1 MPEALDIQKCIKNL
15 REVDLFRDLTDVQ
28 LQMVAELCELLWKTK
43 GDIIIREGE
52 VPRGFYILLLGE
64 VSVSKKL
71 KLPQLDHADPE
82 DRILTRITSEGRP
95 ALGETALVGQPI
107 RSASVRC
114 ATEAT
119 LYRIDS
125 DKLLA
130 LMEREPEIGSRVY
143 RRLSETL
150 YHRMETTSVDVVKL
164 SAALVYALEE

>member
-1 MPEALDIQKCIKNL
+1 
-15 REVDLFRDLTDVQ
+15 
-28 LQMVAELCELLWKTK
+28 MVAELCELLWKTK
-43 GDIIIREGE
+43 GDLVIREGE
-52 VPRGFYILLLGE
+52 VPRGFYILLQGE

-71 KLPQLDHADPE
+71 SLPQLDHADPE
-82 DRILTRITSEGRP
+82 DRILTRISSEGRP
-95 ALGETALVGQPI
+95 ALGETALVGQPV

-114 ATEAT
+114 LGDCA

-125 DKLLA
+125 DKLLS
-130 LMEREPEIGSRVY
+130 LIEREPEIGFRVY